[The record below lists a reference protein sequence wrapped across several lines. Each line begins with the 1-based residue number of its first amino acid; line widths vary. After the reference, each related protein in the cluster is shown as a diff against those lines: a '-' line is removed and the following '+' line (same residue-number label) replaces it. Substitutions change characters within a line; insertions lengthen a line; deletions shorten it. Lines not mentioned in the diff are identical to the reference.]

1 MQIAICDNEAAQQNI
16 LLQLLKEYMIKHQIA
31 YSVTVFNSGEDFLK
45 SATEKKFDI
54 AFLDIYMEKKNG
66 ITTAKELQNMQKT
79 KIIFVT
85 TSEDFAVEAFQLNAV
100 HYLVKPI
107 RTQDFEDALSRCFPL
122 EDKVAI
128 HTLKT
133 TEGTICIREDHICFI
148 EATGKYSL
156 LYTIDSDSPYKCPY
170 AFKQFVH
177 GVKSEDFVQ
186 CHRSYFINLNF
197 ADHITGSEIHMKE
210 NQIIPISRTE
220 KAFFMDSYK
229 NYLFRQAKES

>member
-31 YSVTVFNSGEDFLK
+31 YSVTVFNNGEDFLK
-45 SATEKKFDI
+45 SAAGKKFDI
-54 AFLDIYMEKKNG
+54 VFLDIYMEEKDG
-66 ITTAKELQNMQKT
+66 ITTAKELQNIQKT

-85 TSEDFAVEAFQLNAV
+85 TSKDFAVEAFQLNAV

-107 RTQDFEDALSRCFPL
+107 CTQDFEDALSRCFPL

-133 TEGTICIREDHICFI
+133 TEGTICLREDHICFI
-148 EATGKYSL
+148 EATGKCSL
-156 LYTIDSDSPYKCPY
+156 VYTINSESPYKCPY

-177 GVKSEDFVQ
+177 GLKSEDFVQ
-186 CHRSYFINLNF
+186 CHRSYLINLNF

-210 NQIIPISRTE
+210 NQTIPISRTE
-220 KAFFMDSYK
+220 KASFMESYK
-229 NYLFRQAKES
+229 NYLFRQAKEG